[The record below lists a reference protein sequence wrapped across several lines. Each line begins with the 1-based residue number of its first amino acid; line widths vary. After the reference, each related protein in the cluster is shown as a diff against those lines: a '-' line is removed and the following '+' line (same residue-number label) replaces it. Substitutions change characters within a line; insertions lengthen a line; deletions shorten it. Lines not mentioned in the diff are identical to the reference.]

1 MYVVSPIAVFV
12 ARAIVGSK
20 PDPSSTQDRWRP
32 TKALKNPIAV
42 DFRDRVSEVG
52 NLEVGRRESKCDGRS
67 RQRELDG
74 GVDQIANGLSECSLR
89 GLDANL
95 HRGYSVRKHAI
106 RLRAELID
114 RLCHGG
120 PNVERSGDLIGSFA
134 EDEIDEFGNE
144 VGEPLGF
151 R

>member
-89 GLDANL
+89 GLDAKPRFSTPIKLTSFRPSKIFAMRLWNFF
-95 HRGYSVRKHAI
+95 HRGSPG
-106 RLRAELID
+106 
-114 RLCHGG
+114 LCCC
-120 PNVERSGDLIGSFA
+120 
-134 EDEIDEFGNE
+134 
-144 VGEPLGF
+144 
-151 R
+151 